1 MPVHD
6 WTRVDDGTF
15 HAFHS
20 AWNTHLMGALNSG
33 LLPPEYYALA
43 EQVASRRQTDVL
55 TLQPSSPRREVVV
68 RHVTGHRVVAVIEIV
83 SPANKDRRANVREL
97 AEKVAGLLEA
107 NVQVLLI
114 DLLPPGPHDPQG
126 MHAAVWSLFDP
137 AGYTPPAA
145 EPLTLACYRWDG
157 GEPEVFLEPVG
168 LGRPLIDMPL
178 FLCRDRYVNVP
189 LERTYQEAYRGVPA
203 FWRRVLE
210 GTEAPPG

>member
-33 LLPPEYYALA
+33 LLPPDYYALA

-55 TLQPSSPRREVVV
+55 TLQAASSTAGRPSGGLAVVEAGPSVRLRTRPSTARQRRAAPRRRRVVV
-68 RHVTGHRVVAVIEIV
+68 RHITGHRVVAVIEIV

-114 DLLPPGPHDPQG
+114 D
-126 MHAAVWSLFDP
+126 
-137 AGYTPPAA
+137 
-145 EPLTLACYRWDG
+145 
-157 GEPEVFLEPVG
+157 
-168 LGRPLIDMPL
+168 
-178 FLCRDRYVNVP
+178 
-189 LERTYQEAYRGVPA
+189 
-203 FWRRVLE
+203 
-210 GTEAPPG
+210 